1 MRRALPIGLVL
12 LATTAVA
19 FAKPKIVITPIQGDT
34 GNQVREAI
42 ATAVADDV
50 RVISRATTVDM
61 MDRLG
66 MSGELVPFDCEK
78 LKAKLGADALVQG
91 TISKLDGRTT
101 LRLSVTAE
109 ATSKLKLGYTNPRSS
124 AFRERVRAALGKKL
138 GFEAGAAPTTDDDED
153 AEPAAAAD
161 DKPRR
166 QKKARVVEDDEDE
179 QPKKKPK
186 SKKLAD
192 ADADDGEDGDKPEKP
207 QKKAKK
213 KRLSDADDADDE
225 DADAGKPKRTKKKRV
240 ATDED
245 DAGDADADAGERDTG
260 DDIDKPR
267 TKRPSALAAVRVD
280 GGGGYGARQL
290 TYKAR
295 GDMVPPRVGTAAT
308 SGRIAGEIYPLAFS
322 QPKSKLAGLGIVG
335 ELDKSF
341 GLAIQIPE
349 LNEQAPIDQAHYAI
363 GGQYRFA
370 AGPAVLA
377 AGVRYAIRKYVA
389 DRSGLAA
396 PTDLDM
402 PDVKY
407 KAVAPTVSARFPI
420 TSRIAMFGAADGLL
434 ILTTGA
440 IQKPS
445 NFGQAK
451 VFGIE
456 AAAGTDV
463 TISRTL
469 AVRVAG
475 EFSQINF
482 TFTGDGS
489 MAMAR
494 GVKGAIDRSFGVVA
508 TLAVSY

>member
-1 MRRALPIGLVL
+1 MCRVLPIAVVLV
-12 LATTAVA
+12 ATTAVA
-19 FAKPKIVITPIQGDT
+19 HAKPKIVITPIQGDS
-34 GNQVREAI
+34 GNEVREAI

-91 TISKLDGRTT
+91 KISKIDGRPT

-109 ATSKLKLGYTNPRSS
+109 ATSKLKLGYTNPRSP

-138 GFEAGAAPTTDDDED
+138 GFEAGAAPPADEDGED
-153 AEPAAAAD
+153 AEASEP
-161 DKPRR
+161 KPRK

-179 QPKKKPK
+179 QPKKK
-186 SKKLAD
+186 SKAKTKLAD
-192 ADADDGEDGDKPEKP
+192 ADEGEDGEKPEKP
-207 QKKAKK
+207 GKKTKK
-213 KRLSDADDADDE
+213 KRLADADEADAEDEDEDAADDA
-225 DADAGKPKRTKKKRV
+225 KPKRTKKKRV
-240 ATDED
+240 AADEDD
-245 DAGDADADAGERDTG
+245 DAGDADVAERDTG
-260 DDIDKPR
+260 DDRPR
-267 TKRPSALAAVRVD
+267 AKQRPTALAAVRVD

-290 TYKAR
+290 SYKAK

-341 GLAIQIPE
+341 GLAIKIPE
-349 LNEQAPIDQAHYAI
+349 LDEQAPIDQAHYAI

-389 DRSGLAA
+389 DRSNLAA

-407 KAVAPTVSARFPI
+407 KAVAPTLSARFPI
-420 TSRIAMFGAADGLL
+420 TSRIAAFAAADGLL
-434 ILTTGA
+434 IMTTGA

-445 NFGQAK
+445 NFGQAR
-451 VFGIE
+451 VFGVE

-463 TISRTL
+463 AISRTL

-508 TLAVSY
+508 TLAVTY